1 MATPKSSVAR
11 MDRNAMPA
19 DTREHHV
26 TLSIRVAP
34 YLWCGGEDRGR
45 AVRGTHRVDVG
56 TGGFVLLRHTRLDT
70 AGKRARLGCTPDSRE

>member
-34 YLWCGGEDRGR
+34 YLRWWGGQGT
-45 AVRGTHRVDVG
+45 VRGTHRVDVG
-56 TGGFVLLRHTRLDT
+56 TGGFVLLRHTRLDK